1 MDFAV
6 FSRAI
11 RNRWEKPCVSHVV
24 KYTIK
29 WKSDG
34 RKVPICWGGGGI
46 GTNFPSSSNLMD
58 FTAFSH
64 AKGN

>member
-34 RKVPICWGGGGI
+34 RKVPICWGGGGGGEWEQI
-46 GTNFPSSSNLMD
+46 TQAIPI
-58 FTAFSH
+58 
-64 AKGN
+64 